1 MPQVVRSIDIQAP
14 PSAVWRWLATP
25 EGLRRWLSPDL
36 EIDLRPGGAYS
47 MGGGDGETRI
57 SGTVLELIP
66 EGELALSWL
75 EEGSGWRYPARL
87 VVRLTPIAGGARVTL
102 THDGFAGIGKP
113 GWERTAEAYQRGAD
127 RHRVLERLAEVV
139 SGAGV

>member
-1 MPQVVRSIDIQAP
+1 MPDVVRSIDIQAP
-14 PSAVWRWLATP
+14 PSSIWRWLATQ
-25 EGLRRWLSPDL
+25 EGLRRWLGSDL

-47 MGGGDGETRI
+47 MAGGDGETRI

-87 VVRLTPIAGGARVTL
+87 VVSLTAIAGGTRVTL
-102 THDGFAGIGKP
+102 AHDGFAGIGKP
-113 GWERTAEAYQRGAD
+113 GWERTAEAYERGAD

-139 SGAGV
+139 TTARV

>member
-1 MPQVVRSIDIQAP
+1 MPDVVRSIDIQAP
-14 PSAVWRWLATP
+14 PSSVWRWLATQ
-25 EGLRRWLSPDL
+25 EGLRLWLSSDL
-36 EIDLRPGGAYS
+36 EIDLRPDGAYT
-47 MGGGDGETRI
+47 MAGGDGETRI

-87 VVRLTPIAGGARVTL
+87 VVRLKAIAGGTRVTL
-102 THDGFAGIGKP
+102 AHDGFAGIGKA
-113 GWERTAEAYQRGAD
+113 GWERTAEAYERGAD

-139 SGAGV
+139 SAARV

>member
-1 MPQVVRSIDIQAP
+1 MPAVVRSIDIQAP
-14 PSAVWRWLATP
+14 PSTVWRWVAT
-25 EGLRRWLSPDL
+25 EAGLRRWLGSDL

-47 MGGGDGETRI
+47 MTGGDGETRI
-57 SGTVLELIP
+57 NGTVLELVP
-66 EGELALSWL
+66 EGELVLSWL

-87 VVRLTPIAGGARVTL
+87 VVGLAATSSGTRVTL

-113 GWERTAEAYQRGAD
+113 GWERTAEAYERGAD

-139 SGAGV
+139 SAAIV